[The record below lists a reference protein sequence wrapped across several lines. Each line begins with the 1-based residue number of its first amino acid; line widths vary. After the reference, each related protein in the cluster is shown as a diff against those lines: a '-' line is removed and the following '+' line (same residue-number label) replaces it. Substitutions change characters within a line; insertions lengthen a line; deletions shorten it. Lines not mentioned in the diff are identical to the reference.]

1 VTDVLR
7 IGVAV
12 ATPLSLLGLIAA
24 LSYYFYSRH
33 LKSEEKKLEALPLEQ
48 RARLA
53 DQRLSRYGIDGA
65 NLTRDEKTR
74 LILEEMDKR
83 YRFAR
88 LCTIIFAVVFVI
100 CFGLASSAFILTG
113 RSAEHR
119 SNEADNVLNDQL
131 EAMKA
136 RERTRDATLELL
148 IIQIKELDARE
159 PRPGLKELLDDLKK
173 KVEGLKSRERVT
185 NETLGAVIAK
195 VQRFD
200 RQQATPELTQFL
212 VTWHREIDRSDEAT
226 SRALLDPSLS
236 EEDKRTL
243 LIMSILKGLDRDVE
257 EQVRLVNSIK
267 ESSSTPGAPSI
278 NVETMKLKRLID
290 KRSHMFD
297 VLHKEIDEYN
307 QRAKDIIDSIP

>member
-1 VTDVLR
+1 MTDVLR

-100 CFGLASSAFILTG
+100 CFGLASSAFILAA

-119 SNEADNVLNDQL
+119 SSEADDVLNDQL
-131 EAMKA
+131 KAMKA
-136 RERTRDATLELL
+136 RERTRDAMLELL
-148 IIQIKELDARE
+148 IKELDARE
-159 PRPGLKELLDDLKK
+159 PRPGLKELLDDLKE
-173 KVEGLKSRERVT
+173 KVEGLKIRERVT
-185 NETLGAVIAK
+185 NEKLGAVIAK
-195 VQRFD
+195 VQTLD

-212 VTWHREIDRSDEAT
+212 VNWHREIDRSDEAT

-257 EQVRLVNSIK
+257 EQVRLVNSIQ
-267 ESSSTPGAPSI
+267 ESFFNSGGAFHCRRRPSPHGS
-278 NVETMKLKRLID
+278 LPDCPCR
-290 KRSHMFD
+290 
-297 VLHKEIDEYN
+297 
-307 QRAKDIIDSIP
+307 